1 MKKPA
6 RRSARASYTANRCLE
21 RGAFYFGAL
30 TPKAAIE
37 ASKGL

>member
-1 MKKPA
+1 MTKPE
-6 RRSARASYTANRCLE
+6 RRSARASHTVNRCLE
-21 RGAFYFGAL
+21 CGALYFGAL